1 MPGLF
6 ILGLLLIPLGMP
18 RERRAQRAGVE
29 RTSMWPVLNLNDP
42 RQWRIALIVTSL
54 TVVNVFIVALAGFK
68 SVHYMDSVQ
77 FCGTVCHEVMQPE
90 FASYE
95 AGPHARVTCV
105 QCHMGPGAPWFVRS
119 KLSGLRQV
127 YAVAFNTHSRPI
139 PSPVDNLRPAR
150 DTCEQCHWP
159 EQFHG
164 DRIRAVRE
172 YGDDAA
178 NTESVTVMRIHVG
191 GGRFDNQPGLRALPQ
206 AGRTWR
212 L

>member
-29 RTSMWPVLNLNDP
+29 RTSMWPVLNLNNP

-95 AGPHARVTCV
+95 AGPQRACYVRAVSHGARRPVVRAVEAVGACVRYYAVGVQHALAPDSVA
-105 QCHMGPGAPWFVRS
+105 GGKLAPGARHV
-119 KLSGLRQV
+119 
-127 YAVAFNTHSRPI
+127 
-139 PSPVDNLRPAR
+139 
-150 DTCEQCHWP
+150 
-159 EQFHG
+159 
-164 DRIRAVRE
+164 RAVPL
-172 YGDDAA
+172 A
-178 NTESVTVMRIHVG
+178 
-191 GGRFDNQPGLRALPQ
+191 RAVP
-206 AGRTWR
+206 WR
-212 L
+212 QNPRRP